1 MKSSFGSNRKL
12 RILLVI
18 APLALLI
25 ILAVATLGLSSGAA
39 VTQYQ
44 NTAVPSN
51 YGVSNQ
57 MLYVANGTDSNV
69 KVIDVGSMSIVDT
82 VPVPAQPDGLQG
94 LGMNWELHGV
104 VPSADR
110 SSLYT
115 VGALSGGYL
124 NGSNCDGGCGYHISQ
139 ISTKTKTEIK
149 TIPLPTAA
157 YDPVGYCGLEY
168 NLNNVNSNYLI
179 AATMNTTDAN
189 LTKMFGAPNLGRTPQ
204 QMLGGWASVNLTT
217 GTSTF
222 LSTDQNGDGE
232 SGTCGIAW
240 NAAGTK
246 GYASQMFSPFIATI
260 NWDAAT
266 ATGTLTGS
274 AIDAPTGSSM
284 YHQETTD
291 PSTNTLYAANEQL
304 IDVID
309 MNTDTRIATIDMYK
323 LLGATASLHTHSVDF
338 TDAGGH
344 KVLYATVRDYPN
356 SSQASIVALDVSNVN
371 SPAVIGETQGLN
383 YEACGVYADPNKS
396 LYYKAS
402 GIISDAQSAAD
413 AVYGITVTAG
423 GSGYTS
429 VPTVTISGGGGSGAS
444 ASVSVYNGSVNAINL
459 LSGGGG
465 YTSAPTVTI
474 SGTAGSGATATAS
487 IGPVA
492 PFNHNALAN
501 DLLFIAG
508 GRDSNVKVVD
518 PSSMSIVDKIPVPD
532 EVTPGSPGNPTT
544 CVNLPYYGCT
554 NLYNLNPGLM
564 NWEVHGVTVSPD
576 RTKIYAQGALS
587 GGSYATPGDLNS
599 TFNVGDYKL
608 YTIGTADKQLKS
620 ADSLQQ
626 ASDPVNPVG
635 FCGMEYDL
643 NNENANYM
651 ISTSMNASNATLKG
665 ALGGADLS
673 NVRGSGVNEHGGWY
687 IFNLSTHQNVGFL
700 DTYDS
705 AAGELNNESSTCGIA
720 WDASGTNAY
729 ASQMFQPFIDKI
741 SWTPESGTNPPS
753 GTVTGNLTLTSE
765 AASGGLHQES
775 SDKTNGILYVS
786 VNSGYVDA
794 YSMTTGAAIG
804 EININ
809 GLTGSPNVMVHSVEV
824 SPSDPT
830 VIYVQGHDLPDNPAG
845 AVDPDKG
852 ATEGGVAVI
861 KIDDVTNP
869 GSSAHVLGIIPDM
882 GYNSCGVYAI
892 PDKATWQ
899 AVQNAVKPA
908 LSLTKGNV
916 YWASY
921 SDYTN
926 HQLSVDYTVNA
937 AVTSSAASGVQITG
951 ATFDRAGVSL
961 ATPMPLSLGDFGAGG
976 SASFTLKYDVSS
988 LAGNVFKTTTDASA
1002 DGGAWTYP

>member
-12 RILLVI
+12 RVLMVI

-39 VTQYQ
+39 LTQYQ

-69 KVIDVGSMSIVDT
+69 KVIDVGSMSVVDT

-94 LGMNWELHGV
+94 LGLNWEVHGV

-168 NLNNVNSNYLI
+168 NLNNINSNYLI

-189 LTKMFGAPNLGRTPQ
+189 LTNLFGAPNLNRQPQ

-217 GTSTF
+217 DTSTF

-274 AIDAPTGSSM
+274 AIDAPANSPS

-291 PSTNTLYAANEQL
+291 PSTNTLYAANERY
-304 IDVID
+304 IDVIN
-309 MNTDTRIATIDMYK
+309 MNTDTRLATIDMYT
-323 LLGATASLHTHSVDF
+323 LLGATNAVHTHSVDF
-338 TDAGGH
+338 TQAGGH
-344 KVLYATVRDYPN
+344 KVLYATVRNYPN
-356 SSQASIVALDVSNVN
+356 NSQATIVALDVSNIN

-383 YEACGVYADPNKS
+383 VEACGVYADPDKS

-402 GIISDAQSAAD
+402 GIISTAQAAND
-413 AVYGITVTAG
+413 NVTGITLNAG
-423 GSGYTS
+423 GTGFTAA
-429 VPTVTISGGGGSGAS
+429 PTVTISGGGGGGAS
-444 ASVSVYNGSVNAINL
+444 ASASVYNGTVNAINL

-474 SGTAGSGATATAS
+474 SGGGGSGATATAS

-501 DLLFIAG
+501 DLLFVAG

-518 PSSMSIVDKIPVPD
+518 PSSMSIVDRIPVPD
-532 EVTPGSPGNPTT
+532 EVTPGTPGNPTT
-544 CVNLPYYGCT
+544 CANVPNMGCVNLYS
-554 NLYNLNPGLM
+554 LNPSLM
-564 NWEVHGVTVSPD
+564 DWEIHGVVVSPD

-599 TFNVGDYKL
+599 AFNTTDYKM
-608 YTIGTADKQLKS
+608 YTIGTANKTLQR
-620 ADSLQQ
+620 ADSLHG
-626 ASDPVNPVG
+626 ANDPVDPVG

-643 NNENANYM
+643 NNENANY
-651 ISTSMNASNATLKG
+651 IVSTSMNASNATLKG

-673 NVRGSGVNEHGGWY
+673 TARGSGFSEHGGWY
-687 IFNLSTHQNVGFL
+687 IFNLSTHQNVSFI
-700 DTYDS
+700 DTYNS
-705 AAGELNNESSTCGIA
+705 AAGEVNNESSTCGIA
-720 WDASGTNAY
+720 WDASGTHAY
-729 ASQMFQPFIDKI
+729 ASQMFQPFIDTLN
-741 SWTPESGTNPPS
+741 WTAEAGSNPPS
-753 GTVTGNLTLTSE
+753 GTVTGGLTLTKE
-765 AASGGLHQES
+765 ASGGMHQES

-786 VNSGYVDA
+786 DDSGYLDA
-794 YSMTTGAAIG
+794 YSMSTNATIG
-804 EININ
+804 QINIR

-824 SPSDPT
+824 SPSDPS
-830 VIYVQGHDLPDNPAG
+830 VIYVQGHDLPENPAG
-845 AVDPDKG
+845 TVDPDKG

-861 KIDDVTNP
+861 KIDDVNNP
-869 GSSAHVLGIIPDM
+869 GSSAHVLGIIPNM

-892 PDKATWQ
+892 GDKADWQ
-899 AVQNAVKPA
+899 NAQNAVKPA

-937 AVTSSAASGVQITG
+937 AATSSAASGVQVTG

-976 SASFTLKYDVSS
+976 SASFTLKYDVSG
-988 LAGNVFKTTTDASA
+988 LAGNMFVTTTDASA